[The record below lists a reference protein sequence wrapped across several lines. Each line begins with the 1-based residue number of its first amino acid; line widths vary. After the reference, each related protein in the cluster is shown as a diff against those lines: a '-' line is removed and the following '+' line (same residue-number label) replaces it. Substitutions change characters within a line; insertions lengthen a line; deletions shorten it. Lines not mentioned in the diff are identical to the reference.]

1 VTYSFR
7 MPQATQ
13 SKQTDFVASLAKG
26 LEVLQCFNRDRP
38 ELTLSEV
45 AEATRITPAAAR
57 RSLLTLQE
65 LGFVTTNG
73 RRFLLTPRVLRLSEA
88 FLSSVSM
95 QEVMQQF
102 LQIAV
107 DATGDSSSVAV
118 LDGTEIL
125 YVASVSARRS
135 YQLTP
140 TIGTRYP
147 AYCTSLGRAILAHSP
162 ASVVDRA
169 LDPESLSMLTE
180 HTETD
185 PARIREKLAEARETG
200 IAGVQDELAY
210 GVVSVAV
217 PILDRQGTAI
227 GAVNCS
233 TSPVRTTLPDML
245 ESRAAIL
252 RDARDQISLA
262 LLQHPVLLH
271 SVTGTRGA
279 GHEGVAPE

>member
-1 VTYSFR
+1 
-7 MPQATQ
+7 MPQNVKA
-13 SKQTDFVASLAKG
+13 KQTDFVASLAKG

-45 AEATRITPAAAR
+45 AELTQITPAAAR
-57 RSLLTLQE
+57 RSLLTLQV
-65 LGFVTTNG
+65 LGFVTTHG

-102 LQIAV
+102 LQMAV

-125 YVASVSARRS
+125 YVASVSAQRK
-135 YQLTP
+135 LTP

-162 ASVVDRA
+162 TAVVDRVLGA
-169 LDPESLSMLTE
+169 EPPAKLTE

-185 PARIREKLAEARETG
+185 PARIREKLALARETG
-200 IAGVQDELAY
+200 ITGIQDELAY
-210 GVVSVAV
+210 AVVSVAM
-217 PILDRQGTAI
+217 PILDRQGVAI

-233 TSPVRTTLPDML
+233 TSPLRTTMADML
-245 ESRAAIL
+245 TSRSAVL
-252 RDARDQISLA
+252 RDVRDRISLA
-262 LLQHPVLLH
+262 LDQHPVLLH
-271 SVTGTRGA
+271 SVLGARRPVHDGA
-279 GHEGVAPE
+279 GPE

>member
-1 VTYSFR
+1 
-7 MPQATQ
+7 MPQAGQ

-45 AEATRITPAAAR
+45 AEVTRITPAAAR

-118 LDGTEIL
+118 LDGKEIV

-162 ASVVDRA
+162 AGVVDRA
-169 LDPESLSMLTE
+169 LDPESLVTLTE

-185 PARIREKLAEARETG
+185 PARIREKLAEARQTG
-200 IAGVQDELAY
+200 IAGIQDELAY

-217 PILDRQGTAI
+217 PILDRHGAAI

-233 TSPVRTTLPDML
+233 TSPLRTTLPAML
-245 ESRAAIL
+245 ESRAPIL

-262 LLQHPVLLH
+262 LVQHPVLLH
-271 SVTGTRGA
+271 SVTGARGL

>member
-1 VTYSFR
+1 
-7 MPQATQ
+7 MPQNLRT
-13 SKQTDFVASLAKG
+13 KQTDFVASLAKG
-26 LEVLQCFNRDRP
+26 LEVLQCFSHDRP

-45 AEATRITPAAAR
+45 AEVTRITPAAAR

-65 LGFVTTNG
+65 LGFVTTHG

-102 LQIAV
+102 LQMAV

-118 LDGTEIL
+118 LDGTEIM
-125 YVASVSARRS
+125 YVASVSAQRN

-162 ASVVDRA
+162 AAVVDRS
-169 LDPESLSMLTE
+169 LDAGPLVKLTE
-180 HTETD
+180 HTQTD
-185 PARIREKLAEARETG
+185 PARIRERLALARETG
-200 IAGVQDELAY
+200 IAGIQDELAY
-210 GVVSVAV
+210 GVVSVAM
-217 PILDRQGTAI
+217 PILDRQGVAI

-233 TSPVRTTLPDML
+233 TSPLRTTMADMID
-245 ESRAAIL
+245 SRSAIL
-252 RDARDQISLA
+252 RDVRDRISLA
-262 LLQHPVLLH
+262 LAQHPVLLH
-271 SVTGTRGA
+271 SVLGARGLDQD
-279 GHEGVAPE
+279 GVGPE